1 MSFSNGWILEF
12 ALNKPMN
19 TDTHLLLN
27 TAKTTGPGATVAKAI
42 RALLRTLFQL
52 NGVLILLV
60 ILALTACASWLTA
73 HHPLD
78 MAGMPLLPPGQD
90 TAHWL
95 GTDSMGRDVWAGLL
109 YGARTSLFIGVG
121 AASISLGIGI
131 VVGLCA
137 GYFGGW
143 LAQML
148 NRLTAL
154 FQTIPAFL
162 LVIVLVTIYRPT
174 LSTIMVAIG
183 LASWPEIARL
193 TRAECRRIKALEFIH
208 AARSA
213 GFSHR
218 HIMIREILPN
228 ALPSIVVSSS
238 ILIAHAILMESGLA
252 FLGLSDPNV
261 ASWGAMISSGRE
273 QLSSAW
279 YLTAIPGVA
288 IALTVLA
295 FNHLGDQLNDRFN
308 PRQRS

>member
-1 MSFSNGWILEF
+1 
-12 ALNKPMN
+12 MN
-19 TDTHLLLN
+19 TYLEPLSS
-27 TAKTTGPGATVAKAI
+27 ATQPSIKAPRHQVLI
-42 RALLRTLFQL
+42 QAIAQKGRQSMRVLFQL
-52 NGVLILLV
+52 NGLIVLLLIV
-60 ILALTACASWLTA
+60 LLTACAPWLTT
-73 HHPLD
+73 HDPLD
-78 MAGMPLLPPGQD
+78 MAGMPLLRPWQD
-90 TAHWL
+90 AEHWL
-95 GTDSMGRDVWAGLL
+95 GTDSMGRDIWAGLL
-109 YGARTSLFIGVG
+109 YGARTSLLIGIG
-121 AASISLGIGI
+121 AAAISLSIGMS
-131 VVGLCA
+131 VGLCA

-143 LAQML
+143 IEQGL

-162 LVIVLVTIYRPT
+162 LVIVLVTIYRPS
-174 LSTIMVAIG
+174 LSTIIIAIG

-193 TRAECRRIKALEFIH
+193 TRAECCRIKALEFVQ
-208 AARSA
+208 AAHCA
-213 GFSHR
+213 GFSHA
-218 HIMIREILPN
+218 HVMLREILPN
-228 ALPSIVVSSS
+228 ALPSIIVSSS
-238 ILIAHAILMESGLA
+238 ILIAHAILTESGLA

>member
-1 MSFSNGWILEF
+1 MSFSNGLILEF

-42 RALLRTLFQL
+42 HALLRTLFQL
-52 NGVLILLV
+52 NGLLILLV

-90 TAHWL
+90 TAHRL

-193 TRAECRRIKALEFIH
+193 TRAACCRIKALEFIH

>member
-78 MAGMPLLPPGQD
+78 MAGMPLFPPGQD

-193 TRAECRRIKALEFIH
+193 TRAECRRIKALEFIQ